1 MNNKPIILEIEE
13 TKEELLAVVNKA
25 ISERKIPCYF
35 LAPVVATISNIVT
48 KKASEEVS
56 ALKRAEE
63 TKKEGATE

>member
-35 LAPVVATISNIVT
+35 LAPVIANISNAVT
-48 KKASEEVS
+48 KQANGEVA

-63 TKKEGATE
+63 TKKEGVEK